1 MLNPTYEEA
10 VANVRTKPIFSAVT
24 TAVGHQSGEFNLK
37 RDSGYRNK
45 FNRQSEAIPPL
56 VILHSSIVIPRV
68 SRTLKNNL
76 R

>member
-45 FNRQSEAIPPL
+45 FNRQSEAIPSFDIRQSTFNISQSP
-56 VILHSSIVIPRV
+56 PDP
-68 SRTLKNNL
+68 
-76 R
+76 